1 MFLDYFPCRRLVLKM
16 KTKLLNIAKTAIASV
31 QPRSLFNNLVKAVPG
46 GICIEKE
53 FVKLPS
59 SGRRS
64 PVGGRIIVAG
74 AGKASGSMAF
84 AIEKC
89 IGKVISDGIVLVK
102 SSSNINLKKI
112 KLLEAGHPVPDARTI
127 EGTKAVKELLHGL
140 TPEDV
145 VIALISGGG
154 SSLLELP
161 KEGISLK
168 ALKHLTNLLLRSGA
182 SITVLNKV
190 RRFLSQ
196 VKGGALAKW
205 AAPARVY
212 SFILSDVIGNKLET
226 IASGPTVLPE
236 QRSVGS
242 GGKEGAEVK
251 CLLERYNVW
260 DKVPVS
266 IRAVIEKDIESGGNY
281 ACGPKVP
288 QVVNYL
294 IGDISIA
301 ANAALQAARKKGVNT
316 LFLTCSLE
324 GEAREVAK
332 VFCAI
337 AKEIREHGRP
347 VPPPAI
353 IISGGELTVTVKGK
367 GKGGRCQELA
377 LAFALAVGG
386 SEECKYKDAMTGTA
400 LLAVG
405 TDGSDGP
412 TDAAGAYADDKTV
425 SRGIK
430 KGLDPVAALANN
442 DAYHF
447 FKRAGD
453 LIYTGHTG
461 TNVGDLYLLAVDK
474 L

>member
-1 MFLDYFPCRRLVLKM
+1 M
-16 KTKLLNIAKTAIASV
+16 KTKLLNIAETAIASV

-46 GICIEKE
+46 GICIGKE

-59 SGRRS
+59 S
-64 PVGGRIIVAG
+64 GRIIVAG

-89 IGKVISDGIVLVK
+89 IGKVISEGIVLVK
-102 SSSNINLKKI
+102 SGLNINLKKI
-112 KLLEAGHPVPDARTI
+112 KLLEAGHPVPDSRTI
-127 EGTKAVKELLHGL
+127 EGTKAVKDLLHGL
-140 TPEDV
+140 TPEDL

-196 VKGGALAKW
+196 VKGGALASW

-212 SFILSDVIGNKLET
+212 SFILSDVIGNKLD
-226 IASGPTVLPE
+226 IVASGPTVLPE
-236 QRSVGS
+236 QRSACKGE
-242 GGKEGAEVK
+242 KEGAEVK
-251 CLLERYNVW
+251 CLLEQYNVW
-260 DKVPVS
+260 DKVPAS
-266 IRAVIEKDIESGGNY
+266 IRAIIEKDIESGGNY
-281 ACGPKVP
+281 ACGPKSPDSGSKILQIP

-301 ANAALQAARKKGVNT
+301 ADAALQAARKKGVNT
-316 LFLTCSLE
+316 LLLTCSLE

-347 VPPPAI
+347 VPPPAV

-386 SEECKYKDAMTGTA
+386 SRECKYKDAMTGTA
-400 LLAVG
+400 LLAAG

-430 KGLDPVAALANN
+430 KGLDPAAALANN

-447 FKRAGD
+447 FKRSGD